1 MIFTSAIISLLAVVP
16 AAVKAVPV
24 IPHQDGLFPR
34 QAADIQ
40 KLLAV
45 DPSQVATG
53 SEQDGQGADVADNQV
68 RSKTSFNNFA
78 NFCLTQDVPLTDGQ
92 QIKTG
97 SCNPTIMGVIA
108 STSNMPRSRFEF
120 PKNGQVIQANTAFT
134 LRMKIGNLQTGNFV
148 NPQTNYYAAPQT
160 VNGGGDIIGHSH
172 VTIQKMD
179 KVDQPDPLDPSVFAF
194 FKGFNGVA
202 QGGVLTADV
211 PAPGL
216 PEGFY
221 RMCSINTAANHQP
234 VLVAVAQHGSLD
246 DCVYFQ
252 CAAKASNTP
261 FFNNGANTAGAGGAG
276 NNGNNNGNGNGNNG
290 GKGGDK
296 TAASSSAASSSS
308 SSAPPAATNGNNGNK
323 GGAQGNNGGQA
334 NNGQKGGA
342 QANNGGANNNN
353 NKGQAAQ
360 QAADKAKQAAD
371 AKKAAEDQKK
381 AQDAAKAAAGAN
393 GKQAAAQQ
401 AADKAKQAADA
412 KKAAEDQK
420 KAQQQSN
427 KGGKKNRRSLRF
439 QRD

>member
-1 MIFTSAIISLLAVVP
+1 MLFTSTSILSLLAVVP
-16 AAVKAVPV
+16 VAVQAVPV
-24 IPHQDGLFPR
+24 FSHSDGLLPR
-34 QAADIQ
+34 QAADLQ
-40 KLLAV
+40 TELAL
-45 DPSQVATG
+45 DPSQIATG
-53 SEQDGQGADVADNQV
+53 SEQDGQGAVVTDNQI
-68 RSKTSFNNFA
+68 RSKTSTNNFA
-78 NFCLTQDVPLTDGQ
+78 NFCLTQNVALTDGLQ
-92 QIKTG
+92 VKAG

-108 STSNMPRSRFEF
+108 STSNMPRSKFSF
-120 PKNGQVIQANTAFT
+120 PKNGQVIQADTAFT
-134 LRMKIGNLQTGNFV
+134 LQMKIGNLQTGNFV
-148 NPQTNYYAAPQT
+148 NPNANYYAAPQT

-172 VTIQKMD
+172 VTIQKID
-179 KVDQPDPLDPSVFAF
+179 DVASPNPLDPTVFAF
-194 FKGFNGVA
+194 FKGFNNVA
-202 QGGVLTADV
+202 ANGILTADV

-216 PEGFY
+216 PSGFY
-221 RMCSINTAANHQP
+221 RMCSINAAANHQP

-261 FFNNGANTAGAGGAG
+261 FFDAAGAAGGAG
-276 NNGNNNGNGNGNNG
+276 AGNNNNNGN
-290 GKGGDK
+290 KGGDK
-296 TAASSSAASSSS
+296 TAASTTAA
-308 SSAPPAATNGNNGNK
+308 APPAASSAAAGN
-323 GGAQGNNGGQA
+323 

-342 QANNGGANNNN
+342 QANNGAANNNN

-371 AKKAAEDQKK
+371 AKKAADDQKK

-412 KKAAEDQK
+412 KKAAADQK
-420 KAQQQSN
+420 KAQQQSNAN